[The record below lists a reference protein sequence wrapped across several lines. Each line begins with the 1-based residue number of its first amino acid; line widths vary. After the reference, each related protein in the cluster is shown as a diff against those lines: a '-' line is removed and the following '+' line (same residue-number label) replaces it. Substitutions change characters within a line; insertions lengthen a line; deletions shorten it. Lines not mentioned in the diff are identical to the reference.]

1 MIGSRMM
8 IGNRIRL
15 LPLIL
20 LAASIPSVAWGQDTS
35 PPDTTELVFS
45 REVFTYPSYERRNPF
60 TPLIS
65 GDVAGP
71 RFEELSLLGIVYF
84 TNPELSVALF
94 GSGNRGG
101 AGPTGSAAESGT
113 HRAHI
118 GDVVGN
124 MRVIEIQRTKVIV
137 EVEDFGLTEQRVME
151 LPRLGRGGS

>member
-1 MIGSRMM
+1 M

-20 LAASIPSVAWGQDTS
+20 LAASIPSVAWGQEAPPP

-45 REVFTYPSYERRNPF
+45 REVFSYPTYERRNPF

-65 GDVAGP
+65 GDIAGP

-84 TNPELSVALF
+84 ANPEFSVALF
-94 GSGNRGG
+94 GSANRG
-101 AGPTGSAAESGT
+101 AADPTGTAATSET
-113 HRAHI
+113 HRAHV
-118 GDVVGN
+118 GDVLGN
-124 MRVIEIQRTKVIV
+124 MRVIEILRTSVVV
-137 EVEDFGLTEQRVME
+137 EVEDFGITEQRTME

>member
-1 MIGSRMM
+1 M
-8 IGNRIRL
+8 IGNRVQL

-20 LAASIPSVAWGQDTS
+20 LAASIPSVAWGQDPPPP
-35 PPDTTELVFS
+35 PPDATELVFS
-45 REVFTYPSYERRNPF
+45 REVFAYPTYERRNPF

-84 TNPELSVALF
+84 ANPELSVALF
-94 GSGNRGG
+94 GSGDRAGG
-101 AGPTGSAAESGT
+101 AATGPAAGSET
-113 HRAHI
+113 YRAHI
-118 GDVVGN
+118 GDVIGN
-124 MRVIEIQRTKVIV
+124 MRVMEIQRMMVIV

>member
-1 MIGSRMM
+1 M

-20 LAASIPSVAWGQDTS
+20 LAASIPSVAWGQDTI
-35 PPDTTELVFS
+35 PPDSTVLVFS
-45 REVFTYPSYERRNPF
+45 REVFTYPTYERRNPF

-84 TNPELSVALF
+84 ANNPELSVALF
-94 GSGNRGG
+94 GSGNRS
-101 AGPTGSAAESGT
+101 GPEQSGTAAASET

-118 GDVVGN
+118 GEVVGN
-124 MRVIEIQRTKVIV
+124 MRVIEIQRTRVIV
-137 EVEDFGLTEQRVME
+137 EVEDFGLTEQRAME
-151 LPRLGRGGS
+151 LPRPGGRGGSE